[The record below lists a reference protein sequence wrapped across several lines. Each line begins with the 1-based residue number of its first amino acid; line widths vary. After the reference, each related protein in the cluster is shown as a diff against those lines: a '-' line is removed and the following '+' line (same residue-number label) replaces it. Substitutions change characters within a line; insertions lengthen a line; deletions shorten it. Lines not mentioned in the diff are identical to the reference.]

1 MKEFRFHSK
10 NNFLIAGRVVPPIET
25 NDMLL
30 VFKKALNEVALG
42 QKLLQAKSKITEERD
57 LSALNRALIISLHLA
72 CLLSRLIDDE
82 SCTKQIRQEIL
93 CSLFELVNLK
103 VNFE

>member
-1 MKEFRFHSK
+1 
-10 NNFLIAGRVVPPIET
+10 
-25 NDMLL
+25 MLL

-42 QKLLQAKSKITEERD
+42 QKLLQAKSKISEERD

-82 SCTKQIRQEIL
+82 SCSKPIRQEIL

-103 VNFE
+103 VKLYFNRFQQFLI